1 MNNEFARDAQISRI
15 PRTPSV
21 LCLSG
26 HDPTGGAGLQA
37 DTEAIAAQGAHAV
50 SVITAQTIQN
60 TDNVLAIHSTDA
72 QWLNQAIESLMADC
86 DIRCVKIGLIGSVEQ
101 VPVIA
106 RRLRQLKVPVVLD
119 PVLRAGGGAE
129 LSSPSLQTLLLE
141 QLLPLTS
148 VFTPNAAEA
157 RRLVPGIQ
165 DLSSCAESLLQ
176 YGCDYVLITGGDE
189 PGAVVTNTLYASA
202 AAPVRFEWPR
212 LAETFHGAGCTL
224 ASAIAAQLALGQT
237 GGAAVDRA
245 QTYTQHSLARALR
258 VGQGRRIPG
267 RVQHRA

>member
-1 MNNEFARDAQISRI
+1 M
-15 PRTPSV
+15 

-37 DTEAIAAQGAHAV
+37 DAEAIAAQGGHAV
-50 SVITAQTIQN
+50 SVITAQTVQN
-60 TDNVLAIHSTDA
+60 TDNVLEVRSTDW
-72 QWLNQAIESLMADC
+72 QWLDQAIECLMADC
-86 DIRCVKIGLIGSVEQ
+86 DIRCVKLGLIGSVEQ

-106 RRLRQLKVPVVLD
+106 RRLRQLRVPVVLD

-129 LSSPSLQTLLLE
+129 LSSQSLQALLLE
-141 QLLPLTS
+141 QLLPLTT

-157 RRLVPGIQ
+157 RRLVPGAR

-176 YGCDYVLITGGDE
+176 HGCDYVLITGGDE
-189 PGAVVTNTLYASA
+189 PGAVVSNTLYASA

-224 ASAIAAQLALGQT
+224 ASAIAAQLALGHKA
-237 GGAAVDRA
+237 GLAVERA
-245 QTYTQHSLARALR
+245 QTYTQHSLRQALR

-267 RVQHRA
+267 RVRHRV